1 MAAPV
6 DMSTYIDHLLL
17 EALQLA
23 PAERPMVALSL
34 LDSLRGVSADS
45 DDAVVKSWVTEAR
58 ARHDDLLSGCV
69 RGMTADEFSSWFKS
83 L

>member
-1 MAAPV
+1 MNDRA
-6 DMSTYIDHLLL
+6 DHVLL

-34 LDSLRGVSADS
+34 LDSLQDGTDGE
-45 DDAVVKSWVTEAR
+45 DAVIASWIAEAR
-58 ARHDDLLSGCV
+58 KRHDDLVSGRV
-69 RGMTADEFSSWFKS
+69 QGMTADGFGAWFKS